1 MSSAFFVRIRFY
13 ERLRTCG
20 GSCGAIGSEKRA
32 SFSKTL
38 GTVQTMQLWDWRILK
53 SQDGR
58 TRNAFWCAF
67 MEKSLKTLCLTF
79 APPGRAIAK
88 DKTPA
93 GIMSEE
99 LMLAPKRPK
108 YSGDI
113 AISQSRN
120 YRAAKLR
127 N

>member
-1 MSSAFFVRIRFY
+1 
-13 ERLRTCG
+13 
-20 GSCGAIGSEKRA
+20 
-32 SFSKTL
+32 
-38 GTVQTMQLWDWRILK
+38 
-53 SQDGR
+53 
-58 TRNAFWCAF
+58 

-93 GIMSEE
+93 GIISEE
-99 LMLAPKRPK
+99 LMLARKRPK